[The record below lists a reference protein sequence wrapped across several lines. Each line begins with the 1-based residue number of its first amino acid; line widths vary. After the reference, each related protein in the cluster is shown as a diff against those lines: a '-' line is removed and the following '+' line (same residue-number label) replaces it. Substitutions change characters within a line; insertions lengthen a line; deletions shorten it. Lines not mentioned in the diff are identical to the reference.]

1 MKKKTSTKSLS
12 KQNTRPTRQARLPA
26 RRSDQAPATTAGTV
40 KAQNRA
46 QGVGPI
52 TLLLVDDHEMVRQG
66 VRLLL
71 LKASRIAVTGEAGT
85 MAEAVKE
92 AARLRPTVVLMDLR
106 LPDGS
111 GVEAC
116 REIRSRAP
124 RTRVIFLSS
133 VEDDEAVLASI
144 AAGADGYLLKT
155 IGGAAL
161 VQAVET
167 VAAGQSILDPSVT
180 QRVLAR
186 MRTGARPSGGG
197 MTEELSPQ
205 ERRVLELVT
214 EGKTNKEIASAL
226 DLSPKTVRNYLSNV
240 FQKLQVTRRSQAAVL
255 YSKRYSA

>member
-1 MKKKTSTKSLS
+1 M
-12 KQNTRPTRQARLPA
+12 
-26 RRSDQAPATTAGTV
+26 
-40 KAQNRA
+40 
-46 QGVGPI
+46 
-52 TLLLVDDHEMVRQG
+52 LVDDHEMVRQG

-71 LKASRIAVTGEAGT
+71 QKSSRIIVTGEAST
-85 MAEAVKE
+85 MGEAVTE

-116 REIRSRAP
+116 REIRSRDP
-124 RTRVIFLSS
+124 KTRVIFLSS
-133 VEDDEAVLASI
+133 VQDDEAVLASI

-186 MRTGARPSGGG
+186 MRTGTLPTGDGTS
-197 MTEELSPQ
+197 EELSPQ

-214 EGKTNKEIASAL
+214 DGKTNKEIASAMN
-226 DLSPKTVRNYLSNV
+226 LSPKTVRNYLSNV

-255 YSKRYSA
+255 YSKRYPT